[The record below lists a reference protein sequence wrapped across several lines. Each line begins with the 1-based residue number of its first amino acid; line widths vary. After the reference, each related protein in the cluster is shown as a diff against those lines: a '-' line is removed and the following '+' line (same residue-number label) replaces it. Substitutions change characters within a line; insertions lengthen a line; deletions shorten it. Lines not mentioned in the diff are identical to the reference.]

1 MDAQE
6 QKMLEMMQE
15 MLASQ
20 AESLRLLTEQ
30 IAEKDRINK
39 ALEQRVAE
47 LSAILGRNRCGNQPA
62 AVSIAG
68 AVPDRGWPSHH
79 FCLPA
84 QF

>member
-1 MDAQE
+1 MDAQG

-39 ALEQRVAE
+39 A
-47 LSAILGRNRCGNQPA
+47 QPA
-62 AVSIAG
+62 SIT
-68 AVPDRGWPSHH
+68 
-79 FCLPA
+79 
-84 QF
+84 